1 MGMKGNKPMDPLA
14 KLAARFAAAVAIAT
28 AGMAY
33 GQHGGRGHHGGPQP
47 APQATPPSSTSFG
60 VKAKIPGPI
69 GISRKGTLLNR
80 TGTLLPPAP
89 TVSRSGGGSGYG
101 YGYPA
106 RPRPHHTYPTARPDL
121 DGRPIHIGPGYVG
134 NPGHIT
140 SGTGVVIDGKA
151 RGDHWNLRFHLGSGY
166 TYSPWWKPWQY
177 PNYRWNDY
185 YYPAY
190 YGNWIYPSY
199 GYSSSSYSTP
209 LVYGQPDPYVISG
222 INPAAVYAAALSAQA
237 AQTAQPPREPT
248 PLEKADAL
256 LLYGEPKASAEAYR
270 KYLEDAPDDAS
281 AMRSLAIALLQ
292 LRRFDEA
299 VAVMAMAYDKQPRL
313 ARTPIDPAFF
323 GDAAGLR
330 KSLNSAVNYA
340 NRVNSGSAW
349 LLVAALMQAE
359 GRDDVALR
367 MTERARA
374 AGLAEPVATQLAD
387 VLRRN

>member
-1 MGMKGNKPMDPLA
+1 
-14 KLAARFAAAVAIAT
+14 
-28 AGMAY
+28 
-33 GQHGGRGHHGGPQP
+33 
-47 APQATPPSSTSFG
+47 
-60 VKAKIPGPI
+60 
-69 GISRKGTLLNR
+69 
-80 TGTLLPPAP
+80 
-89 TVSRSGGGSGYG
+89 
-101 YGYPA
+101 
-106 RPRPHHTYPTARPDL
+106 
-121 DGRPIHIGPGYVG
+121 
-134 NPGHIT
+134 
-140 SGTGVVIDGKA
+140 
-151 RGDHWNLRFHLGSGY
+151 
-166 TYSPWWKPWQY
+166 
-177 PNYRWNDY
+177 
-185 YYPAY
+185 
-190 YGNWIYPSY
+190 
-199 GYSSSSYSTP
+199 
-209 LVYGQPDPYVISG
+209 
-222 INPAAVYAAALSAQA
+222 VYAAALSAQA
-237 AQTAQPPREPT
+237 AQAAQPPREPT

-281 AMRSLAIALLQ
+281 AMRSLAIAMLQ

-367 MTERARA
+367 MAERARA